1 MAFNDDAV
9 IKIST
14 AYFYTARVGTAAPT
28 NPVNPGKEWENV
40 GHTPLEDILQMT
52 SEGGEKTTL
61 GSLQN
66 RNLKNSYSAKQTTFN
81 FAIHQFDTPGLKLY
95 LGSNAV
101 EKGGRIGP
109 HDTPQPTSAA
119 WLVVIIDGDQYFDFY
134 VPKADILGA
143 DDIALADTE
152 SLSSLPLSVTPL
164 RMQSEDA
171 AWFTSGVKEVPEGST
186 VPDPVGEGT

>member
-14 AYFYTARVGTAAPT
+14 AYFYTADVGTAAPE
-28 NPVNPGKEWENV
+28 NPVEPGPEWENV

-66 RNLKNSYSAKQTTFN
+66 RNLKNSYSPKQTTFN
-81 FAIHQFDTPGLKLY
+81 FAIHQFDTAGLKLY

-101 EKGGRIGP
+101 EKDGRIGP

-119 WLVVIIDGDQYFDFY
+119 WLVVIIDGGQYFDFY

-152 SLSSLPLSVTPL
+152 SLSSLPLAVTPL
-164 RMQSEDA
+164 RMQSESA
-171 AWFTSGVKEVPEGST
+171 AWFTSGVKSVPGDT
-186 VPDPVGEGT
+186 VGEGTP